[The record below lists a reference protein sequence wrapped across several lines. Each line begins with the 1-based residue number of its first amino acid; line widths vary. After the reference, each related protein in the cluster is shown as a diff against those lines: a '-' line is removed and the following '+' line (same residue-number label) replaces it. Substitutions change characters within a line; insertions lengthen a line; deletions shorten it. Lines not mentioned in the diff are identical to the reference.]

1 MDATISQLQAAM
13 ESGKVTSKDLV
24 EMYLQRIDAYD
35 RQGPQLRAML
45 AMNPFALEQACELD
59 QERKQRGARG
69 LLHGIPIV
77 LKDNYNTKD
86 MPTTGGAMALASFI
100 PSDDAIAVKK
110 LKAAGAVILGKTNL
124 HELALYGLTRSSL
137 GGQTVNPYDLTRTP
151 GGSSGGTGAA
161 VSANF
166 AVAGTGTD
174 TVNSIRSPA
183 SANNLVG
190 IRPTKG
196 LVNIDGIMPVSFT
209 QDNAGPI
216 ARTVEDAAIM
226 LEAVVE
232 SDERYSKSL
241 DKRGLEGAKIGVLLN
256 LFGTD
261 QVHEEVN
268 HATEIAMK
276 EMKLLGAQVV
286 EVTIPGLDT
295 DKLIRDLDVQRYEM
309 KPEINRY
316 FSDWETPV
324 ATLEEFV
331 AKRQHDA
338 SIETMLNMLQS
349 MESPMEQP
357 DYKVRL
363 ERIAELKKQIL
374 EVMDGQFLDVLLYP
388 HQKRLVV
395 KVGEETQ
402 ADRNGI
408 LASLIGFPAITFQG
422 GFSTPTETA
431 PIGVPIGLEL
441 LGRPYTEAVLIRL
454 AYAYEQRTGHRR
466 MPLSTPDLH

>member
-1 MDATISQLQAAM
+1 
-13 ESGKVTSKDLV
+13 
-24 EMYLQRIDAYD
+24 
-35 RQGPQLRAML
+35 
-45 AMNPFALEQACELD
+45 
-59 QERKQRGARG
+59 
-69 LLHGIPIV
+69 
-77 LKDNYNTKD
+77 
-86 MPTTGGAMALASFI
+86 
-100 PSDDAIAVKK
+100 
-110 LKAAGAVILGKTNL
+110 
-124 HELALYGLTRSSL
+124 
-137 GGQTVNPYDLTRTP
+137 
-151 GGSSGGTGAA
+151 
-161 VSANF
+161 
-166 AVAGTGTD
+166 
-174 TVNSIRSPA
+174 
-183 SANNLVG
+183 
-190 IRPTKG
+190 
-196 LVNIDGIMPVSFT
+196 
-209 QDNAGPI
+209 
-216 ARTVEDAAIM
+216 
-226 LEAVVE
+226 
-232 SDERYSKSL
+232 
-241 DKRGLEGAKIGVLLN
+241 
-256 LFGTD
+256 
-261 QVHEEVN
+261 
-268 HATEIAMK
+268 
-276 EMKLLGAQVV
+276 
-286 EVTIPGLDT
+286 
-295 DKLIRDLDVQRYEM
+295 M

-316 FSDWETPV
+316 FSDWEAPV
-324 ATLEEFV
+324 ATLGEFV